1 LLLIFQKDQFSIWWK
16 FIQDAGQFPVPD
28 DFELYLRYLYK
39 LGIVQIKKQLENG
52 NFVIFISLA
61 EAEKELFKQSGFS
74 TERAL

>member
-1 LLLIFQKDQFSIWWK
+1 
-16 FIQDAGQFPVPD
+16 
-28 DFELYLRYLYK
+28 
-39 LGIVQIKKQLENG
+39 VQIKKQLENG